1 MQAIQS
7 KNTVNKNFTRAGE
20 VQVPEIYNRR
30 FKTGIEDLDELFG
43 GSGFLPGQMI
53 AVAAG
58 AGTGKSSFLL
68 QMMQA
73 LEETGK
79 RTAYISGEETVEQIS
94 FACKRLNVTSVPLAN
109 LTDIED
115 IEKAVVEHKI
125 EFLVLDSYPTIT
137 TTDKSLN
144 SREKEEVIVGKLL
157 RLAKEHEVCIAVI
170 LHMTKNNTFKGT
182 TLLIHTIDTF
192 ISINKSEDDMHL
204 RDFMIH
210 KNRFGGGSFTTFPFG
225 ANGYTFE
232 AVAADNNPDR
242 KSAAKKASKADQ
254 VLELLTEPKTVAQ
267 IVRESEINGA
277 YLNTILRQLVT
288 EGKASKE
295 GRGAEATYK
304 KID

>member
-7 KNTVNKNFTRAGE
+7 KNTVNKNFTRASE
-20 VQVPEIYNRR
+20 VKIPEIYSRR
-30 FKTGIEDLDELFG
+30 FLTGIEDLDELFG
-43 GSGFLPGQMI
+43 GQGFLPGQMI
-53 AVAAG
+53 TIAAG

-94 FACKRLNVTSVPLAN
+94 FTCKRLNVTSVPLAN
-109 LTDIED
+109 LTDIDE
-115 IEKAVVEHKI
+115 IEKAVIDHKL

-137 TTDKSLN
+137 TTDNSL
-144 SREKEEVIVGKLL
+144 SAREKEEFIVGKLL
-157 RLAKEHEVCIAVI
+157 RLAKEHEVCIAII

-182 TLLIHTIDTF
+182 TLLNHVIDTF
-192 ISINKSEDDMHL
+192 MVINKNEDDMHL

-232 AVAADNNPDR
+232 NAVSDNSPDR

-254 VLELLTEPKTVAQ
+254 VIELLSEPKTVAQ

-295 GRGAEATYK
+295 GRGADATYK